1 MFEGN
6 IEICC
11 SEMTKHSPMKFLKC
25 IKIAKMYRST
35 LYWLKFQNMNF
46 PLFHDVGKIEK
57 SSVDQ
62 YSKIPMFNLCKFG
75 KNWKCSRRPN
85 SLNQYSKTQIRI

>member
-11 SEMTKHSPMKFLKC
+11 SEMTKHPPMKFLKC
-25 IKIAKMYRST
+25 TKISAKMYRST

-46 PLFHDVGKIEK
+46 P
-57 SSVDQ
+57 
-62 YSKIPMFNLCKFG
+62 
-75 KNWKCSRRPN
+75 
-85 SLNQYSKTQIRI
+85 SLS